1 MTDKKVLEKVKEWLE
16 LNTLDETMSDSIKSD
31 SRNLLV
37 FIGKWKRDENN

>member
-16 LNTLDETMSDSIKSD
+16 INTLDETMSDSIKSD
-31 SRNLLV
+31 SRNLLA